1 MGILDIKER
10 RKIMG
15 TRSNIAIEDKET
27 KNITVVYCHWDGY
40 LEGVGAEL
48 LEQYD
53 SLGMVEELIRGGDM
67 SSLGSHYAQM
77 PDRKEPPYSETWENN
92 KPKTYQNEYTL
103 MIDLRG
109 DVFIEYIYLFRD
121 GKWFVSELI
130 FKDDKDAYRDFIMYH
145 TKFKCLETELK
156 KLRKE
161 VA

>member
-1 MGILDIKER
+1 
-10 RKIMG
+10 MG

-27 KNITVVYCHWDGY
+27 KVITVVYCHWDSY

-53 SLGMVEELIRGGDM
+53 SLDKVEELIKGGDM
-67 SSLGSHYAQM
+67 SSLGDYYM
-77 PDRKEPPYSETWENN
+77 NWKREGETWEKN
-92 KPKTYQNEYTL
+92 KPKIYQNEYSL
-103 MIDLRG
+103 MYDLRG
-109 DVFIEYIYLFRD
+109 DVFIEYIYLFKD

-130 FKDDKDAYRDFIMYH
+130 CKDDDDAYNDFTMYH

>member
-1 MGILDIKER
+1 
-10 RKIMG
+10 MG

-27 KNITVVYCHWDGY
+27 KVLTVVYCHWDSY

-53 SLGMVEELIRGGDM
+53 SLGMVEELINGGDM
-67 SSLGSHYAQM
+67 SSLGNHYAEM
-77 PDRKEPPYSETWENN
+77 PERLDHPYNETWEDN
-92 KPKTYQNEYTL
+92 KPKIFQNEYCL
-103 MIDLRG
+103 MSDLRG

-121 GKWFVSELI
+121 GRWFVSEMKC
-130 FKDDKDAYRDFIMYH
+130 KDNKDAYRDFTIYH

-156 KLRKE
+156 RLRKE